1 MADSVSNKPWGQF
14 SPSDY
19 TDAQYQRACLID
31 RGGSGSA
38 KERCSLP
45 VREPDGTLNSNG
57 VHAAA
62 AALAGAHGGLK
73 NVSPAAKRSAAR
85 KLVSLYKQIGD
96 TPPPSIT
103 SLAG

>member
-1 MADSVSNKPWGQF
+1 MDVSDKPWGQF

-19 TDAQYQRACLID
+19 TDQQWQDACVLD
-31 RGGSGSA
+31 RGLGDTA
-38 KERCSLP
+38 KERYGLP

-62 AALAGAHGGLK
+62 GDLVGARGGVK
-73 NVSPAAKRSAAR
+73 ASPAAKRAAAV

-96 TPPPSIT
+96 TPPDSLT
-103 SLAG
+103 RLAG

>member
-1 MADSVSNKPWGQF
+1 MAVSNKPWGQF

-19 TDAQYQRACLID
+19 TDAQYQAACLID
-31 RGGSGSA
+31 RGGTGSA

-45 VREPDGTLNSNG
+45 VREPDGTLNRNG

-73 NVSPAAKRSAAR
+73 NVSAAQKKDAAK
-85 KLVSLYKQIGD
+85 KLIGLYHQIGD
-96 TPPPSIT
+96 TPPPSIVK
-103 SLAG
+103 LAG